1 METVDAQIDANGD
14 VQPTSTPPPSPLPA
28 TQETI
33 AEGDYAIV
41 RKLDGKRFTLT
52 RLKKNVTIAV
62 ENLNFKVDAA
72 LGQPY
77 GVYQVLNRGLKP
89 EIPVEG
95 GCKSLNVL
103 DEEEEPV
110 EGQKHQL
117 VRGKVDLK
125 RAKKGHDV
133 DSNRTSNHTHVNRLL
148 LPAESRDSL
157 FPQVSDWTNVLSRRF
172 RNDHVSLMMQMAAVK
187 PNARVLV
194 YDQSSGVVVTH
205 VVERLG
211 GFGACVLLHNGPSAS
226 HILCYR
232 NRQFPKDVKEL
243 FGQKSHE
250 FPLQISVTFRPLPVG
265 RLLGNEEVKS
275 EKVEEALSW
284 FEEARTPGFGRF
296 DSLLIVCKNA
306 SAVSVLE
313 KTFRAVRSAGN
324 LVVYS
329 PNSAVSSTFS
339 HANRRFQDVVL
350 AREWLEKRGC
360 VFVEIRQSFCR
371 EIQVLKR
378 RTHPLMQQQVPGG
391 YILSAIR
398 VFDP

>member
-1 METVDAQIDANGD
+1 METVDANGD
-14 VQPTSTPPPSPLPA
+14 VQPTSTPPPSPVPA
-28 TQETI
+28 TLETI
-33 AEGDYAIV
+33 AEGDFAIV

-89 EIPVEG
+89 QIPVEELAKF
-95 GCKSLNVL
+95 KSLNVL
-103 DEEEEPV
+103 EEEEEPA

-125 RAKKGHDV
+125 RAKKATTLIQIERPTT
-133 DSNRTSNHTHVNRLL
+133 RTLTDYFYLRNPETVCFL
-148 LPAESRDSL
+148 
-157 FPQVSDWTNVLSRRF
+157 
-172 RNDHVSLMMQMAAVK
+172 RNDHASLLMQMAAVK
-187 PNARVLV
+187 PNARILV
-194 YDQSSGVVVTH
+194 YDQSSGVIVTH

-211 GFGACVLLHNGPSAS
+211 GYGACVLLHNGPSAS
-226 HILCYR
+226 QILCYR
-232 NRQFPKDVKEL
+232 NRQFPKDIA
-243 FGQKSHE
+243 S
-250 FPLQISVTFRPLPVG
+250 TFRPLPLG
-265 RLLGNEEVKS
+265 QLLGNGEVKS
-275 EKVEEALSW
+275 KKVEETLSW
-284 FEEARTPGFGRF
+284 FEEARTPGFGGF

-329 PNSAVSSTFS
+329 PNA
-339 HANRRFQDVVL
+339 ADVVL

-391 YILSAIR
+391 FILSAIR

>member
-89 EIPVEG
+89 EIPVEELAKF
-95 GCKSLNVL
+95 KSLNVL

-125 RAKKGHDV
+125 RAKKATTLIQIERPTT
-133 DSNRTSNHTHVNRLL
+133 RTLTDYFYLRNPETVCFL
-148 LPAESRDSL
+148 
-157 FPQVSDWTNVLSRRF
+157 

-329 PNSAVSSTFS
+329 PNSA
-339 HANRRFQDVVL
+339 DVVL